1 MENEIMTAAAPAAPK
16 RKRRRKST
24 GIPVTN
30 EELLYQI
37 ADAGLLSK
45 LHGVQAK
52 TQPRTYYFDP
62 DPEIKKLVDEF
73 KPDASAGRT

>member
-1 MENEIMTAAAPAAPK
+1 MENQNNTASNRVPK
-16 RKRRRKST
+16 KKRRHKKS
-24 GIPVTN
+24 GITVTN

-52 TQPRTYYFDP
+52 ADPRAYYFDIDP
-62 DPEIKKLVDEF
+62 DIKEIVDKF
-73 KPDASAGRT
+73 KPYSTAY

>member
-1 MENEIMTAAAPAAPK
+1 MESQNSITIQNAVSK
-16 RKRRRKST
+16 KRRRKRSSIT
-24 GIPVTN
+24 VTN

-52 TQPRTYYFDP
+52 TEPRTYYFDIDP
-62 DPEIKKLVDEF
+62 DIKEVVDKF
-73 KPDASAGRT
+73 VPYNATY